1 MGANL
6 FADVDDDQNDIDT
19 KIEIDEEFA
28 RRYEHNKR
36 REDLHKLEELKKKGL
51 AGIGD
56 SDDDESESESS
67 SDADDDES
75 DGDEEDLQFF
85 DALIKVKKQ
94 DPSLKQKDTRLF
106 EVKDSDETK
115 AVKGE
120 KSKKAMYL
128 KDVVAK
134 QLIEEGADYDDEEET
149 EKPKPKSYAEEQ
161 EELRRAF
168 LDAAEEVMEDDG
180 GELLSMK
187 ENATEK
193 AESGDGEMQK
203 KLDEYFG
210 EDGKLDENSM
220 FLKEYFLNKMWIGD
234 GDTGGGAGDE
244 EAEGVSE
251 DEEEIERQEEYEK
264 KYNFRYEEN
273 VGDRVLGH
281 ARFVEGSVRK
291 KSNARKAQRE
301 SKKERMARAEEER
314 KEELKR
320 LKNLKKREILEK
332 MNKIKEIAGIGEN
345 GVLPVNEDDLEGE
358 FDPEEYDRKMKEA
371 FDEDYYNA
379 DDADPGFG
387 SDSDEDDGGLEKPD
401 FDKEDELLGLPKN
414 WDVCES
420 GDGFLAARE
429 KILKQKKDV
438 ESDSDSEKEEIEPEE
453 GGKRKRKHREKDE
466 LSKEWKKM
474 YLEETSKLEYED
486 TIGDLKTR
494 FKYTTVNPKRFGLSA
509 EEILMMDDTDLNQYV
524 SLKKLAPYREK
535 EWKVPNKKRY
545 EQKTRNKSLL
555 EEAKLNRKKNAG
567 RKKWKGDQK
576 RSALAKD
583 AKQDE
588 SAQVEA
594 SNGDMGNVSHASRRR
609 RRQAELKLSHSRLMA
624 YGKIPTKPKSKAKH

>member
-6 FADVDDDQNDIDT
+6 FADVDDDHNDIDT

-36 REDLHKLEELKKKGL
+36 REDLHRLEELKKKGL

-85 DALIKVKKQ
+85 DALIKVKNQ
-94 DPSLKQKDTRLF
+94 DPSLKQTDTRLF

-134 QLIEEGADYDDEEET
+134 QLIEEGAEYDDEEET

-193 AESGDGEMQK
+193 DESGDGEMQK

-234 GDTGGGAGDE
+234 GDTGGGAGDK

-358 FDPEEYDRKMKEA
+358 FDPEEYDRKMKVA

-387 SDSDEDDGGLEKPD
+387 SDSDEDGGGLEKPD

-453 GGKRKRKHREKDE
+453 
-466 LSKEWKKM
+466 
-474 YLEETSKLEYED
+474 
-486 TIGDLKTR
+486 DLKTR

-576 RSALAKD
+576 RSALEKD

-588 SAQVEA
+588 SAQAEA